1 MTDIKTERIKIL
13 YVDDELENLKAFK
26 ASFRR
31 LFDVSICE
39 SPAEAIEVLKKDEFE
54 IIISDQ
60 RMPDMNGTD
69 FFNTIKSTYPDS
81 MRILLTGYSD
91 LEAVVD
97 AINQGQVYR
106 YVTKPWNETEMVDIV
121 KSAFEVYSL
130 RMENKILTK
139 SLLQANEQ
147 LEYLLRQKLLIE

>member
-1 MTDIKTERIKIL
+1 M
-13 YVDDELENLKAFK
+13 
-26 ASFRR
+26 
-31 LFDVSICE
+31 FDVSICE
-39 SPAEAIEVLKKDEFE
+39 SPAEAMGILKAEEYE

-60 RMPDMNGTD
+60 RMPEMNGTD
-69 FFNTIKSTYPDS
+69 FFNSIKDTYANS

-91 LEAVVD
+91 IDAVVD

-106 YVTKPWNETEMVDIV
+106 YVTKPWKETEMIDII
-121 KSAFEVYSL
+121 KSAFEVYTL

>member
-1 MTDIKTERIKIL
+1 MSELKTEKIKIL
-13 YVDDELENLKAFK
+13 YIDDEVENLKAFK

-39 SPAEAIEVLKKDEFE
+39 SPSEANEILKNDEFE

-60 RMPDMNGTD
+60 RMPEMNGTD
-69 FFNTIKSTYPDS
+69 FFALIKESHPDA
-81 MRILLTGYSD
+81 MRILLTGYAD

-106 YVTKPWNETEMVDIV
+106 YITKPWKETEIVDII
-121 KSAFEVYSL
+121 KSAFEVYTL